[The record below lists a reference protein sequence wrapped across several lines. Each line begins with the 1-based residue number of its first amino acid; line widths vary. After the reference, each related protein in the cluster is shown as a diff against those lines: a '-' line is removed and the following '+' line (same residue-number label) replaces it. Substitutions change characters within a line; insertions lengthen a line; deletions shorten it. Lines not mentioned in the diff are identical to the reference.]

1 MNEEQTLLKPCP
13 RCASENPLQHNFC
26 WLCGLDLVQLNP
38 PHNHPDQ
45 APVGSNK
52 GTLIASAGT
61 GIFGVLVGA
70 LGGIAIG
77 AMIVFAL
84 IMSVLN
90 SIAESLRCG
99 GMLLFM
105 ALAVSTAF
113 YSILSWFF

>member
-1 MNEEQTLLKPCP
+1 MNEEQTLKPCP
-13 RCASENPLQHNFC
+13 RCESQNPLQHNFC
-26 WLCGLDLVQLNP
+26 WLCGLALVQLTP
-38 PHNHPDQ
+38 SHPIQ
-45 APVGSNK
+45 APARNNK
-52 GTLIASAGT
+52 GTIIASAGT

-84 IMSVLN
+84 VMSVLN
-90 SIAESLRCG
+90 SIAESFNCA

-113 YSILSWFF
+113 YSILCWFF